1 MSTTAPTRTDRPAYR
16 PYRARVSAVQP
27 LSPHFTRVSFRSD
40 DFEHFGTEG
49 LDQRIKLL
57 FPLADGTFSDL
68 GFDDEESIAA
78 GDWYERWRALPE
90 HLRNPF
96 RTYTVRVS
104 DPADRRVDID
114 FVSHGDGGP
123 AARWLL
129 AAAPGDELVIVGP
142 DARSTTSGVGIDWHP
157 GGCTD
162 LLIVGDETAVPAI
175 AAILAS
181 RPDDCTAHVF
191 LEVPSRDDALTLQ
204 APAGVTIT
212 WLARG
217 DDESGSAL
225 VPAVERW
232 LGEHPEVVARAA
244 ADGRQRLEKVDIDRD
259 VLWELG
265 ENTETGFYA
274 WIAGESAAVKTLRR
288 LLVRGHGID
297 RHRVAFMGYWRMGR
311 AEN

>member
-1 MSTTAPTRTDRPAYR
+1 MTTIAPPVTDRPAYR
-16 PYRARVSAVQP
+16 PYRARVSAVRP
-27 LSPHFTRVSFRSD
+27 LSPHFTRVSFRCD

-68 GFDDEESIAA
+68 GFDDEESLAA
-78 GDWYERWRALPE
+78 GDWYDRWRALPE
-90 HLRNPF
+90 HRRNPF

-114 FVSHGDGGP
+114 FVAHGDGGP

-129 AAAPGDELVIVGP
+129 AATPGDELVIVGP
-142 DARSTTSGVGIDWHP
+142 DARSTATGVGIDWHP

-175 AAILAS
+175 ASILAS
-181 RPDDCTAHVF
+181 RPHDCTAQVF
-191 LEVPSRDDALTLQ
+191 IEVPTEDDALPLE

-217 DDESGSAL
+217 AEESGHAL

-232 LGEHPEVVARAA
+232 LGEHPDVVARAA
-244 ADGRQRLEKVDIDRD
+244 AERRQRLAHVDVDRE
-259 VLWELG
+259 VLWELA
-265 ENTETGFYA
+265 EEADTGFYA

-288 LLVRGHGID
+288 LLVRGHGVD
-297 RHRVAFMGYWRMGR
+297 RRRVAFMGYWRLGR
-311 AEN
+311 PEN

>member
-1 MSTTAPTRTDRPAYR
+1 MTTTAPARTDRPAYR
-16 PYRARVSAVQP
+16 PYRARVSAVRP
-27 LSPHFTRVSFRSD
+27 LSPHFTRVSFACD

-57 FPLADGTFSDL
+57 FPLADGTISDL
-68 GFDDEESIAA
+68 GFDDEESLAA
-78 GDWYERWRALPE
+78 GDWYDRWRALPE

-142 DARSTTSGVGIDWHP
+142 DARSTTTGMGIDWHP
-157 GGCTD
+157 GGCKD
-162 LLIVGDETAVPAI
+162 LLIVGDETAVPAV
-175 AAILAS
+175 AAILES
-181 RPDDCTAHVF
+181 RPEDCTAHVF
-191 LEVPSRDDALTLQ
+191 LEVPAPEDALPLL
-204 APAGVTIT
+204 APPGVTIT
-212 WLARG
+212 WSARG
-217 DDESGSAL
+217 DAETGTAL
-225 VPAVERW
+225 VPAIERW
-232 LGEHPEVVARAA
+232 LAEHPEVVARAA
-244 ADGRQRLEKVDIDRD
+244 APERQRLDRVDVDRD
-259 VLWELG
+259 VLWELPEEG
-265 ENTETGFYA
+265 EAGFYA
-274 WIAGESAAVKTLRR
+274 WIAGESAAVKALRR

-297 RHRVAFMGYWRMGR
+297 RHRVAFMGYWRRGR